1 MLNWWFSG
9 TKAPRDIR
17 TQKQHLAM
25 GLKKALE
32 AEKCVADIL
41 KSHDSIIHVWKGKR
55 VPRPDTMHSR
65 GEIDVIALAKN
76 GDVFSVEVK
85 NWCGIIFEAD
95 RDVVQSRLFRKGKSK
110 PVLPKIVAKSECLKR
125 YLNSKTNSKWLN
137 IHSLLVLANEFA
149 EPSRE
154 VLALDQVATI
164 DNLLETI
171 GSKLTHDTH
180 LCQSQIDLMVEQIN
194 SFNTY
199 DTLVLADQD
208 FKQGDITSS
217 PWDRAE
223 YEKVEIQNARGR
235 VLSIL
240 LGKKYE
246 AIGIDYDGNSKKL
259 DTDVSFESITFSEPW
274 RNGNSVIPLQSC
286 KTIQFG
292 GKTEYSYQKV
302 PKTQGKRIRANI
314 VATNAT
320 NNTTFVKGQKFFD
333 RAILTHLVDKSGQIT
348 GMLIELDPDH
358 RPALLNISQLR
369 DIDCSMFEFFF
380 AKGKSIDVEI
390 KGIKPNGDIYLRRI

>member
-1 MLNWWFSG
+1 M
-9 TKAPRDIR
+9 I
-17 TQKQHLAM
+17 
-25 GLKKALE
+25 
-32 AEKCVADIL
+32 
-41 KSHDSIIHVWKGKR
+41 
-55 VPRPDTMHSR
+55 
-65 GEIDVIALAKN
+65 
-76 GDVFSVEVK
+76 
-85 NWCGIIFEAD
+85 
-95 RDVVQSRLFRKGKSK
+95 
-110 PVLPKIVAKSECLKR
+110 
-125 YLNSKTNSKWLN
+125 
-137 IHSLLVLANEFA
+137 
-149 EPSRE
+149 
-154 VLALDQVATI
+154 
-164 DNLLETI
+164 
-171 GSKLTHDTH
+171 
-180 LCQSQIDLMVEQIN
+180 EQIS

-217 PWDRAE
+217 PWDRAD
-223 YEKVEIQNARGR
+223 YEKVEIRNARGR
-235 VLSIL
+235 VLSRL

-246 AIGIDYDGNSKKL
+246 AIGIDYDGNSRKL
-259 DTDVSFESITFSEPW
+259 DTDVSVESITFSEPW

-302 PKTQGKRIRANI
+302 PRTQGKRIRANI

-333 RAILTHLVDKSGQIT
+333 RAILTHLVDNSGQIT

-358 RPALLNISQLR
+358 RPALLNISQLK